1 MIGYVEAPIT
11 WGLVRG
17 MARRAGLDMPRA
29 VLEGWLTRAELASIV
44 DHCQKAGCATGCV
57 ADCMDVLSIPTGSNT
72 LSPPGFCAIK
82 AELEAL
88 APEPSK
94 R

>member
-29 VLEGWLTRAELASIV
+29 VLEGWLTRAELAEIV
-44 DHCQKAGCATGCV
+44 DHCQKAGCATGCI
-57 ADCMDVLSIPTGSNT
+57 DVLAKPTGT
-72 LSPPGFCAIK
+72 TTKSPPSFCAIK

-88 APEPSK
+88 APEPPED
-94 R
+94 

>member
-17 MARRAGLDMPRA
+17 MARRSGFDLPRA
-29 VLEGWLTRAELASIV
+29 VLEGWLTRTELASII
-44 DHCQKAGCATGCV
+44 DRCQKADCAKGCMEVLAKPCGGATE
-57 ADCMDVLSIPTGSNT
+57 
-72 LSPPGFCAIK
+72 PPPAFCAIK
-82 AELEAL
+82 AELETL
-88 APEPSK
+88 APELPD